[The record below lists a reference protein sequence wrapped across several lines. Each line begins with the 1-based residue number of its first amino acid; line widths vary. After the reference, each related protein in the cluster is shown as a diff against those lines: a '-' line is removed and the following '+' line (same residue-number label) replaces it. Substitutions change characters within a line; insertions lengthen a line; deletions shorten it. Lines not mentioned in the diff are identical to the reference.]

1 MPPRDHTGRGRAVPQ
16 KYLVIAARIAA
27 DIRQGRYQAGELLP
41 SEAQMRE
48 MYDVG
53 QSTVRRA
60 LAELRTM
67 GLVRP
72 HQGKGTVVLAGGGDL
87 PSTPVDRSV
96 RRSGRRWRM
105 TDLPAAEPPTVSR
118 TTLEGIPALLL
129 GQPDHDAIS
138 VDRIVYHPDSG
149 ARMAHRVL
157 IPMSTVADVPALQE
171 QPDQDISHLL
181 GLLSDAGL
189 ALSIT
194 EHVSTR
200 IPYPDE
206 RAALHL
212 SDAAPLLIT
221 HRLTTSDDRPLLVEE
236 FTAPGDTCQLVYSI
250 AASKG
255 SARPRE

>member
-27 DIRQGRYQAGELLP
+27 DIRQGRYQPGELLP

-67 GLVRP
+67 NLVRS
-72 HQGKGTVVLAGGGDL
+72 HQGKGTVVLAGSDL

-105 TDLPAAEPPTVSR
+105 AELPAAEPPTVSR

-129 GQPDHDAIS
+129 GQPDQDAIS

-157 IPMSTVADVPALQE
+157 IPMATAADVPALAE
-171 QPDQDISHLL
+171 HPDQDVSHLL
-181 GLLSDAGL
+181 GLLSDAGF
-189 ALSIT
+189 ALGIT

-221 HRLTTSDDRPLLVEE
+221 YRLTTSDDRPLLVEE

-255 SARPRE
+255 SASPRR